1 MKKICLV
8 ALMWAL
14 LIGAGQGLA
23 ASALEK
29 DTILVGTESTFR
41 PFEFRDP
48 SGELVGFDVDV
59 VRLLGEK
66 LGKKVEF
73 VDMAFDGLIPSLLVG
88 RIDLIAA
95 GMSATPER
103 AQRIAFT
110 QSYYSTFSAY
120 AVVAKADDDSI
131 ASVEDLKGLTVAVQ
145 LGTIQDEF
153 ITSQAGEVGVKDIRR
168 YQKTEDG
175 MREILL
181 GRADAGCFNGAV
193 TKDILENSKDFAGK
207 LKICFIS
214 NTNSNGMALG
224 LSKED
229 PEFLVALDQALEELM
244 ASPQYGELLA
254 KWELL
259 QQP

>member
-1 MKKICLV
+1 MRKLCCAVL
-8 ALMWAL
+8 LSAL
-14 LIGAGQGLA
+14 LCGAGQALA
-23 ASALEK
+23 ASALDK

-41 PFEFRDP
+41 PFEFRDT

-59 VRLLGEK
+59 VQALGEK

-110 QSYYSTFSAY
+110 KSYYSTFSAY
-120 AVVAKADDDSI
+120 AVVSKADDDSI
-131 ASVEDLKGLTVAVQ
+131 ATVEDLKGLTVAVQ

-153 ITSQAGEVGVKDIRR
+153 ITGQAEEIGVKEIRR

-181 GRADAGCFNGAV
+181 GRAEAGCFNGQV
-193 TKDILENSKDFAGK
+193 TKDILDNSKDFAGK
-207 LKICFIS
+207 LRICFIS
-214 NTNSNGMALG
+214 SSDSDGMALG
-224 LSKED
+224 LSKDD
-229 PEFLVALDQALEELM
+229 PAFLTALNEALDELM
-244 ASPQYGELLA
+244 ASEEFVQIKDRWGLEN
-254 KWELL
+254 
-259 QQP
+259 